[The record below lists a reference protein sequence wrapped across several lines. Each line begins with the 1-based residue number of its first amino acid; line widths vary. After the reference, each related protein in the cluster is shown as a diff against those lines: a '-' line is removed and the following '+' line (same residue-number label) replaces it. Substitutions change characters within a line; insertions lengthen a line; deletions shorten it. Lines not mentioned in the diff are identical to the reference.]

1 MIYYETEE
9 GFKPLG
15 TISEIEL
22 TAETIE
28 DNEIKQRFFDSKP
41 IEITA
46 TIDEKSADRLERAIL
61 GQSAYNAKRLKE
73 DGYLSPENGWIK

>member
-9 GFKPLG
+9 WLKPLG

-28 DNEIKQRFFDSKP
+28 DDEIKQRFFDSKP
-41 IEITA
+41 IEITV
-46 TIDEKSADRLERAIL
+46 TIDGKSADRLERAIL
-61 GQSAYNAKRLKE
+61 GQSAYNAKRLKK